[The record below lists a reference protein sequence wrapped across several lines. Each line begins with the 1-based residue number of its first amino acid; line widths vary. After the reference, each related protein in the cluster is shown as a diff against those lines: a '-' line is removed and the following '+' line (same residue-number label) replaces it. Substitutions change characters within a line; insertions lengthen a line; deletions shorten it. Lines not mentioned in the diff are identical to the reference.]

1 MRCAC
6 SCSNWMRTKIDTSG
20 RRTRARTI
28 LNRLKSNQIR
38 LSFACFCYRNI
49 VDVVTSS
56 LSLNYS
62 TALACATST
71 RTNRNTLLLPN
82 NGSPP
87 QTRFH
92 AFLSLSNAVKKFV
105 TFSHW
110 PWPESLSQI
119 PFIPNFETHPPLI
132 LIFFYCFRSILVS
145 HFFLSTSPQSK
156 TPRLETLQSD
166 L

>member
-1 MRCAC
+1 M
-6 SCSNWMRTKIDTSG
+6 DTSG
-20 RRTRARTI
+20 RRIRARTPFES
-28 LNRLKSNQIR
+28 LKVKSDQIK
-38 LSFACFCYRNI
+38 FCFFCYRNI

-92 AFLSLSNAVKKFV
+92 AVLSL
-105 TFSHW
+105 
-110 PWPESLSQI
+110 
-119 PFIPNFETHPPLI
+119 
-132 LIFFYCFRSILVS
+132 
-145 HFFLSTSPQSK
+145 
-156 TPRLETLQSD
+156 
-166 L
+166 